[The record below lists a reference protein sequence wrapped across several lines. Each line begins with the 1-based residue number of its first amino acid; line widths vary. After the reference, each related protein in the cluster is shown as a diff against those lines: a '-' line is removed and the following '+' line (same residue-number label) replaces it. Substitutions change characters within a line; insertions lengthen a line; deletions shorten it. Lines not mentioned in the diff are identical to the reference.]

1 MIKASVRGPFCLWG
15 QVMDT
20 TLEQKQST
28 VKQIGLWA
36 GPSLFLFM
44 LLTSGGQ
51 EAMSRQAWLVAGVGL
66 WMAAWWSTE
75 AIPVAATAFIPLVSF
90 PLLQVMPVKAVAQS
104 YAHPTIFL
112 FMGAFVL
119 ALAVEKWSLH
129 RRIALSIL
137 SKTGTDGRKLILGF
151 MLASAL
157 LSMWMTN
164 TSTAMMLLPIA
175 ASVAAMVAEKSAGV
189 SDAAKRRFQVA
200 LLLALAY
207 ATTIGGMSTIIGT
220 PPNVLLAGFVEETYG
235 KQIAFFDW
243 MLIGLP
249 LALVLIPLGWL
260 VLTRLAFSV
269 DIPASPEAAGVIDDM
284 RREMGGMSTPEQ
296 RVGLLFLAVVLLWMA
311 RKWLN
316 NVTGLEG
323 LSDAGIVMAAALLLF
338 VIPSERGSV
347 SRLMEW
353 DDVSRLP
360 WGVLILFGGG
370 LALAA
375 QVSGSGL
382 AVWLGESLLPVANLG
397 TLVLIVAA
405 AGLVVFLTELTSN
418 LATTAT
424 FLPVIAAIA
433 AQSGIEP
440 LVLCVPVTL
449 AASCAFMLPVATPPN
464 AIVFSSGVLTIPE
477 MVRAGFFMNLV
488 ALVVLTLLAT
498 LAVPLVF

>member
-1 MIKASVRGPFCLWG
+1 VTSGREHSVI
-15 QVMDT
+15 
-20 TLEQKQST
+20 
-28 VKQIGLWA
+28 KQIGLWA
-36 GPSLFLFM
+36 GPLVFFLM
-44 LLTSGGQ
+44 LLTSGSQ
-51 EAMSRQAWLVAGVGL
+51 ETMPREAWLVAGVGI
-66 WMAAWWSTE
+66 WMATWWSTE

-129 RRIALSIL
+129 RRIALTVL

-151 MLASAL
+151 MLAAAL

-175 ASVAAMVAEKSAGV
+175 ASVAAMVAEKSVGV
-189 SDAAKRRFQVA
+189 SSADKRRFQVA

-235 KQIAFFDW
+235 RQIAFFDW

-249 LALVLIPLGWL
+249 LALVLLPLGSL
-260 VLTRLAFSV
+260 VLTRVAFRV
-269 DIPASPEAAGVIDDM
+269 DIPASPEAAEVIRDM
-284 RREMGGMSTPEQ
+284 RIEMGVMSAPER
-296 RVGLLFLAVVLLWMA
+296 RVGLLFLMVVALWMS

-316 NVTGLEG
+316 TISGLEG

-338 VIPSERGSV
+338 VIPSEKGSA
-347 SRLMEW
+347 SRLMDWE
-353 DDVSRLP
+353 DVARLP

-397 TLVLIVAA
+397 PLVLIVAA

>member
-1 MIKASVRGPFCLWG
+1 MTSGREHSVI
-15 QVMDT
+15 
-20 TLEQKQST
+20 
-28 VKQIGLWA
+28 KQIGLWA
-36 GPSLFLFM
+36 GPLVFFLM
-44 LLTSGGQ
+44 LLTSGSQ
-51 EAMSRQAWLVAGVGL
+51 ETMPREAWLVAGAGV
-66 WMAAWWSTE
+66 WMATWWSTE

-129 RRIALSIL
+129 RRIALTVL

-151 MLASAL
+151 MLAAAL

-175 ASVAAMVAEKSAGV
+175 ASVAAMVAEKSVGV
-189 SDAAKRRFQVA
+189 SSADKRRFQVA

-235 KQIAFFDW
+235 RQIAFFDW

-249 LALVLIPLGWL
+249 LALVLLPLGWL
-260 VLTRLAFSV
+260 VLTRVAFRV
-269 DIPASPEAAGVIDDM
+269 DIPASPEAAEVIRDM
-284 RREMGGMSTPEQ
+284 RIEMGVMSAPER
-296 RVGLLFLAVVLLWMA
+296 RVGLLFLMVVALWMS

-316 NVTGLEG
+316 TISGLEG

-338 VIPSERGSV
+338 VIPSEKGSA
-347 SRLMEW
+347 SRLMDWE
-353 DDVSRLP
+353 DVARLP

-488 ALVVLTLLAT
+488 ALLVLTLLAT
-498 LAVPLVF
+498 IAVPLVF

>member
-1 MIKASVRGPFCLWG
+1 MQSSADHSRL
-15 QVMDT
+15 
-20 TLEQKQST
+20 KQA
-28 VKQIGLWA
+28 GLWM
-36 GPSLFLFM
+36 GPIVAL
-44 LLTSGGQ
+44 
-51 EAMSRQAWLVAGVGL
+51 AMFISAAWQDTMPHNAWIVAGVGL
-66 WMAAWWSTE
+66 WMAMWWSTE

-112 FMGAFVL
+112 FLGAFLL
-119 ALAVEKWSLH
+119 ALSVEKWALH
-129 RRIALSIL
+129 RRIALNVL
-137 SKTGTDGRKLILGF
+137 VRTGTDGRKLILGF
-151 MLASAL
+151 MVAGAL

-175 ASVAAMVAEKSAGV
+175 TSVAAMVVEKSSDV
-189 SDAAKRRFQVA
+189 SDDDKRAFQVA

-220 PPNVLLAGFVEETYG
+220 PPNVLLAGFMEETYG
-235 KQIAFFDW
+235 IQIAFFDW

-249 LALVLIPLGWL
+249 LALVLLPLGWV
-260 VLTRLAFSV
+260 VLTRVAFRV
-269 DIPASPEAAGVIDDM
+269 DVPASPEVADVIHSM
-284 RREMGGMSTPEQ
+284 REEMGAMTSPQ
-296 RVGLLFLAVVLLWMA
+296 RRVGLLFLTVVALWMA

-316 NVTGLEG
+316 EVPGLEG

-338 VIPSERGSV
+338 VIPSGNGSLA
-347 SRLMEW
+347 RLMQW
-353 DDVSRLP
+353 DDVARLP

-382 AVWLGESLLPVANLG
+382 AVWLGESLLPVAGLG
-397 TLVLIVAA
+397 TLVLVAAA

-418 LATTAT
+418 LATAAT
-424 FLPVIAAIA
+424 FLPVVAAIA

-464 AIVFSSGVLTIPE
+464 AIVFSSGALTIPQ
-477 MVRAGFFMNLV
+477 MIRAGILMNII
-488 ALVVLTLLAT
+488 AMMTLTLLAVI
-498 LAVPLVF
+498 LVPTVFSN

>member
-1 MIKASVRGPFCLWG
+1 M
-15 QVMDT
+15 
-20 TLEQKQST
+20 QSSADHSR
-28 VKQIGLWA
+28 VQQAGLWIGPIVALSMLVTA
-36 GPSLFLFM
+36 GW
-44 LLTSGGQ
+44 Q
-51 EAMSRQAWLVAGVGL
+51 DAMPRNAWIVAGVGL
-66 WMAAWWSTE
+66 WMAVWWSTE

-90 PLLQVMPVKAVAQS
+90 PLLQVMSVKAVAQS

-112 FMGAFVL
+112 FLGAFLL
-119 ALAVEKWSLH
+119 ALSVEKWALH
-129 RRIALSIL
+129 RRIALGVL
-137 SKTGTDGRKLILGF
+137 VRTGTDGRKLILGF
-151 MLASAL
+151 MTASAL

-175 ASVAAMVAEKSAGV
+175 TSVAAMVVEKSTGV
-189 SDAAKRRFQVA
+189 SDDEKRAFQVA

-220 PPNVLLAGFVEETYG
+220 PPNVLLAGFIEETYG
-235 KQIAFFDW
+235 IQIAFFDW

-249 LALVLIPLGWL
+249 LALVLLPVGWV
-260 VLTRLAFSV
+260 VLTRVAFRV
-269 DIPASPEAAGVIDDM
+269 DVPASSKVASVIHSM
-284 RREMGGMSTPEQ
+284 REEMGAMTSPER
-296 RVGLLFLAVVLLWMA
+296 RVGLLFLTVVALWMA

-316 NVTGLEG
+316 EVPGLEG

-338 VIPSERGSV
+338 VIPSGNGSPA
-347 SRLMEW
+347 RLMQW
-353 DDVSRLP
+353 DDVARLP

-382 AVWLGESLLPVANLG
+382 AVWLGESLLPVAGLG
-397 TLVLIVAA
+397 TLVLVAAA

-418 LATTAT
+418 LATAAT
-424 FLPVIAAIA
+424 FLPVVAAIA

-464 AIVFSSGVLTIPE
+464 AIVFSSGALTIPQ
-477 MVRAGFFMNLV
+477 MIRAGILMNLI
-488 ALVVLTLLAT
+488 AMMTLTLLAVI
-498 LAVPLVF
+498 LVPTVFSN

>member
-1 MIKASVRGPFCLWG
+1 MTADREHSLIK
-15 QVMDT
+15 QV
-20 TLEQKQST
+20 
-28 VKQIGLWA
+28 GLWA
-36 GPSLFLFM
+36 GPLALFLM
-44 LLTSGGQ
+44 LLTNSFQ
-51 EAMSRQAWLVAGVGL
+51 ETMSREAWLVAGVGF
-66 WMAAWWSTE
+66 WMATWWSTE
-75 AIPVAATAFIPLVSF
+75 AIPVAATAFIPLVAF
-90 PLLQVMPVKAVAQS
+90 PLLQVMPVRAVAQS

-129 RRIALSIL
+129 RRIALTVL
-137 SKTGTDGRKLILGF
+137 SRTGTDGRKLILGF
-151 MLASAL
+151 MVASAL

-175 ASVAAMVAEKSAGV
+175 ASVAATVAEKAVGV
-189 SDAAKRRFQVA
+189 SVEEKRRFQVA

-220 PPNVLLAGFVEETYG
+220 PPNVMLAGFIEETYG
-235 KQIAFFDW
+235 LQIAFFDW

-249 LALVLIPLGWL
+249 LALVLLPLGWV
-260 VLTRLAFSV
+260 VLTRVVFRV
-269 DIPASPEAAGVIDDM
+269 DIPASPEATNVISGM
-284 RREMGGMSTPEQ
+284 RREMGAMTSPER
-296 RVGLLFLAVVLLWMA
+296 RVGLLFLSVVLLWMS

-316 NVTGLEG
+316 KVSGFEG

-338 VIPSERGSV
+338 VIPSKRGYAT
-347 SRLMEW
+347 RLMEW
-353 DDVSRLP
+353 EDVARLP

-375 QVSGSGL
+375 QVSSSGL

-440 LVLCVPVTL
+440 LILCVPVTL

-477 MVRAGFFMNLV
+477 MMRAGFVMNLV

>member
-1 MIKASVRGPFCLWG
+1 VIADRENTAIKH
-15 QVMDT
+15 
-20 TLEQKQST
+20 
-28 VKQIGLWA
+28 IGLWA
-36 GPSLFLFM
+36 GPLVFVLM
-44 LLTSGGQ
+44 LLTSSSQ
-51 EAMSRQAWLVAGVGL
+51 DAMSREAWLVAGVGI
-66 WMAAWWSTE
+66 WMATWWSTE

-112 FMGAFVL
+112 FMGAFVV

-129 RRIALSIL
+129 RRIALTVL

-151 MLASAL
+151 MLAAAL

-175 ASVAAMVAEKSAGV
+175 ASVAAMVAEKSVGV
-189 SDAAKRRFQVA
+189 SNADKRRFQVA

-235 KQIAFFDW
+235 RQIAFFDW

-249 LALVLIPLGWL
+249 LALVLLPLGWL
-260 VLTRLAFSV
+260 VLTRVAFRV
-269 DIPASPEAAGVIDDM
+269 DIPASPEAAEVIRDM
-284 RREMGGMSTPEQ
+284 RVEMGVMSAPER
-296 RVGLLFLAVVLLWMA
+296 RVGLLFLMVVALWMS

-316 NVTGLEG
+316 TVSGLEG

-338 VIPSERGSV
+338 VIPSEKGSPL
-347 SRLMEW
+347 RLMDWE
-353 DDVSRLP
+353 DVARLP
-360 WGVLILFGGG
+360 WDVLILFGGG

-382 AVWLGESLLPVANLG
+382 AVWLGESLLPVANQG
-397 TLVLIVAA
+397 NLVLIVAA

-488 ALVVLTLLAT
+488 ALFVLTLLAT

>member
-1 MIKASVRGPFCLWG
+1 MTTGREHALIKK
-15 QVMDT
+15 T
-20 TLEQKQST
+20 
-28 VKQIGLWA
+28 GLWA
-36 GPSLFLFM
+36 GPLVFLLM
-44 LLTSGGQ
+44 LLTSGSQGTMPR
-51 EAMSRQAWLVAGVGL
+51 EAWLVAGVGV
-66 WMAAWWSTE
+66 WMATWWSTE

-129 RRIALSIL
+129 RRIALTVL
-137 SKTGTDGRKLILGF
+137 SKTGTDGQKLILGF
-151 MLASAL
+151 MLAAAL

-175 ASVAAMVAEKSAGV
+175 ASVAAMVAEKSVGV
-189 SDAAKRRFQVA
+189 SNADKRRFQVA

-235 KQIAFFDW
+235 RQIAFFDW

-249 LALVLIPLGWL
+249 LALVLLPLGWL
-260 VLTRLAFSV
+260 VLTRVAFRV
-269 DIPASPEAAGVIDDM
+269 DIPASREAAEVIRDM
-284 RREMGGMSTPEQ
+284 RMEMGAMSAPER
-296 RVGLLFLAVVLLWMA
+296 RVGLLFLTVVALWMS

-316 NVTGLEG
+316 TISGLEG
-323 LSDAGIVMAAALLLF
+323 LSDAGIVMTAALLLF
-338 VIPSERGSV
+338 VIPSEKGSA
-347 SRLMEW
+347 SRLMDWEN
-353 DDVSRLP
+353 VARLP

-488 ALVVLTLLAT
+488 ALFVLTLLAT

>member
-1 MIKASVRGPFCLWG
+1 MVTDSQER
-15 QVMDT
+15 
-20 TLEQKQST
+20 ST
-28 VKQIGLWA
+28 VKQMGLWL
-36 GPSLFLFM
+36 GPALFLLM
-44 LLTSGGQ
+44 LLTVGSQ
-51 EAMSRQAWLVAGVGL
+51 DAMPREAWLVAGVGV
-66 WMAAWWSTE
+66 WMATWWSTE

-129 RRIALSIL
+129 RRIALTVL
-137 SKTGTDGRKLILGF
+137 SRTGTDGRKLILGF
-151 MLASAL
+151 MVAAAS

-175 ASVAAMVAEKSAGV
+175 GSVAAMVAEKAVGASV
-189 SDAAKRRFQVA
+189 EEKRRFQVA

-220 PPNVLLAGFVEETYG
+220 PPNVLLAGF
-235 KQIAFFDW
+235 IDAFH
-243 MLIGLP
+243 
-249 LALVLIPLGWL
+249 
-260 VLTRLAFSV
+260 V
-269 DIPASPEAAGVIDDM
+269 DVPASPEAATAISGM
-284 RREMGGMSTPEQ
+284 RREMGTMTSPER
-296 RVGLLFLAVVLLWMA
+296 RVGLLFLAVVLLWMS

-316 NVTGLEG
+316 DAPGLEG

-338 VIPSERGSV
+338 VIPAEKTSAN
-347 SRLMEW
+347 RLMEW
-353 DDVSRLP
+353 EDVARLP

-375 QVSGSGL
+375 QVSSSGL

-488 ALVVLTLLAT
+488 ALIVLTLLAT

>member
-1 MIKASVRGPFCLWG
+1 MTADREHSLIK
-15 QVMDT
+15 QV
-20 TLEQKQST
+20 
-28 VKQIGLWA
+28 GLWL
-36 GPSLFLFM
+36 GPLAFLLM
-44 LLTSGGQ
+44 LLTSSAQ
-51 EAMSRQAWLVAGVGL
+51 EAMPCEAWVVAGVGI
-66 WMAAWWSTE
+66 WMATWWSTE

-129 RRIALSIL
+129 RRIALTVL
-137 SKTGTDGRKLILGF
+137 SKTGTDGRRLILGF
-151 MLASAL
+151 MVAAAL

-175 ASVAAMVAEKSAGV
+175 ASVASMVAERSLGASGEE
-189 SDAAKRRFQVA
+189 KRDFQVA

-235 KQIAFFDW
+235 REIAFFDW

-249 LALVLIPLGWL
+249 LALALLPLGWL
-260 VLTRLAFSV
+260 VLTRIAFRV
-269 DIPASPEAAGVIDDM
+269 DIPASPDAAEVIRDM
-284 RREMGGMSTPEQ
+284 RAEMGLISAPER
-296 RVGLLFLAVVLLWMA
+296 RVGLLFLVVVALWMS

-316 NVTGLEG
+316 TVSGLEG
-323 LSDAGIVMAAALLLF
+323 LSDAGIVMAAGLLLF
-338 VIPSERGSV
+338 VIPSEKGSA
-347 SRLMEW
+347 SRLMDWE
-353 DDVSRLP
+353 DVARLP

-464 AIVFSSGVLTIPE
+464 AIVFSSGVLSIPE
-477 MVRAGFFMNLV
+477 MVRAGFLMNLV
-488 ALVVLTLLAT
+488 ALVALTLLAT

>member
-1 MIKASVRGPFCLWG
+1 MQSSADHSRL
-15 QVMDT
+15 
-20 TLEQKQST
+20 KQA
-28 VKQIGLWA
+28 GLWM
-36 GPSLFLFM
+36 GPIVAF
-44 LLTSGGQ
+44 
-51 EAMSRQAWLVAGVGL
+51 AMFITAAWQDTMPHNAWIVAGVGL
-66 WMAAWWSTE
+66 WMAIWWSTE

-112 FMGAFVL
+112 FLGAFLL
-119 ALAVEKWSLH
+119 ALSVEKWALH
-129 RRIALSIL
+129 RRIALNVL
-137 SKTGTDGRKLILGF
+137 VRTGTDGRKLILGF
-151 MLASAL
+151 MVAGAL

-175 ASVAAMVAEKSAGV
+175 TSVAAMVVEKSSGV
-189 SDAAKRRFQVA
+189 SDDEKRAFQVA

-220 PPNVLLAGFVEETYG
+220 PPNVLLAGFMEETYG
-235 KQIAFFDW
+235 IQIAFFDW

-249 LALVLIPLGWL
+249 LALVLLPLGWV
-260 VLTRLAFSV
+260 VLTRVAFRV
-269 DIPASPEAAGVIDDM
+269 DVPASREVADVIHSM
-284 RREMGGMSTPEQ
+284 REEMGAMTSPQ
-296 RVGLLFLAVVLLWMA
+296 RRVGLLFLTVVALWMA

-316 NVTGLEG
+316 ELSGLEG

-338 VIPSERGSV
+338 VVPSCNGSPA
-347 SRLMEW
+347 RLMQW
-353 DDVSRLP
+353 DDLARLP

-382 AVWLGESLLPVANLG
+382 AVWLGESLLPVAGLG
-397 TLVLIVAA
+397 TLVLVAAA

-424 FLPVIAAIA
+424 FLPVVAAIA

-464 AIVFSSGVLTIPE
+464 AIVFSSGALTIPQ
-477 MVRAGFFMNLV
+477 MIRAGILMNLI
-488 ALVVLTLLAT
+488 AMMTLTLLAVI
-498 LAVPLVF
+498 LVPKFFSNLG